1 MTVIEVTCPQHQ
13 PIRAIDRGID
23 VIACVCGRSFGPD
36 ADDDD
41 ESWQLFI
48 AHAGPAGSREH
59 FLAFDIQQ
67 TLYGRA
73 IRII

>member
-13 PIRAIDRGID
+13 PIRANDNGIE
-23 VIACVCGRSFGPD
+23 VIACVCGRSFGPH
-36 ADDDD
+36 DDY
-41 ESWQLFI
+41 EARHLFI
-48 AHAGPAGSREH
+48 EHAGGAEYLGRR
-59 FLAFDIQQ
+59 FLAFDILQ